1 MKQTVKQILQT
12 KLDKNA
18 TADKE
23 DKRIEVYGWLRTRR
37 GKGNFAFLVIADG
50 SCQASLQVVV
60 DAETRCHPN
69 LNQFSTG
76 AALKVTGIIQASR
89 GQQDIE
95 VLAQEATL
103 IGACPQDYP
112 LQKKGH
118 TLDFLRQISHLRGR
132 SNTFGAVFRI
142 RHSAAHA
149 THDFFHQQGFYCV
162 HTPILT
168 PSDSEGAGELFAVAG
183 SEEFFGKPAYLAVSG
198 QLQLESACLALQKVY
213 TFSPTFRA
221 ENSNTARHLA
231 EFWMLEP
238 EVAFADLTAIADLAV
253 AYLRHVSQQVLHE
266 CADEL
271 QFLQKHYKEDLDIA
285 VLEKMTALQCERI
298 SYTQAIEILQS
309 AKRKFEFSPQ
319 WGNDL
324 QTEHERYLAEE
335 VFAGAVIVTDY
346 PKSFK
351 PFYMRT
357 NDDGKTVACMDLLL
371 PKIGELIGGSERE
384 ERYEVLQEQSKHL
397 QGMDWYLDLRRFGAA
412 PTAGWGM
419 GFDRL
424 VQYFTGMRNIRDT
437 ILSPRAPD
445 LLQF

>member
-1 MKQTVKQILQT
+1 MKQTVKQILQS
-12 KLDKNA
+12 KLDERDA
-18 TADKE
+18 RDARE
-23 DKRIEVYGWLRTRR
+23 VEVYGWLRTRR
-37 GKGNFAFLVIADG
+37 GKGSFAFLVIGDG

-69 LNQFSTG
+69 LNMFSTG
-76 AALKVTGIIQASR
+76 AAIRVRGILQASR

-95 VLAQEATL
+95 VLAREATL

-142 RHSAAHA
+142 RHSAVHA
-149 THDFFHQQGFYCV
+149 THGFFHQQGFYCV
-162 HTPILT
+162 HTPIMT
-168 PSDSEGAGELFAVAG
+168 PSDSEGAGELFAVAD
-183 SEEFFGKPAYLAVSG
+183 SEDFFGKPAYLAVSG

-221 ENSNTARHLA
+221 ENSNTTRHLA

-238 EVAFADLTAIADLAV
+238 EIAFADLTAIADLAV
-253 AYLRHVSQQVLHE
+253 AYLRYVSKQVLRE
-266 CADEL
+266 RADDL
-271 QFLQKHYKEDLDIA
+271 QFLQKHYEDLDIA

-298 SYTQAIEILQS
+298 TYTQAIEILQT
-309 AKRKFEFSPQ
+309 AKRDFEFSPQ

-324 QTEHERYLAEE
+324 QTEHERFLAEE

-384 ERYEVLQEQSKHL
+384 ERYEVLQEHSKHL
-397 QGMDWYLDLRRFGAA
+397 QDMDWYLDLRRFGGA